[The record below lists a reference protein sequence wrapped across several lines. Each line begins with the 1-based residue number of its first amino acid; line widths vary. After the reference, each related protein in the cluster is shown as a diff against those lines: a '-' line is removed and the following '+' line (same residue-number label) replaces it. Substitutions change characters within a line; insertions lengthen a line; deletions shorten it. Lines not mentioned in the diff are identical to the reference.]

1 MQIAGQLVD
10 YQLKETAGQ
19 VLISVPAG
27 NSKNGRPLVSER
39 NPAREADRILAGY
52 ELSKGHVVIV
62 MGAVH
67 LELLRKLQVMK
78 KVNGGQILLLE
89 ADPLLARALMQR
101 FSEFNGV
108 SVVTPQNWSRLE
120 VFAESQSIEELT
132 GYRILQVS
140 GSVQLDRPF
149 YQKAE
154 DEVKRLLASR
164 ISDLFTRLEFEPVWL
179 RNCLLNLP
187 LVPGAIPVKALFGQG
202 KGKTAAIVST
212 GPSLR
217 HSLPWLKENQN
228 KVFIACVDSAF
239 RVLVT
244 AGIEPHLV
252 FTLDAQP
259 HTLRHWE
266 GLFALSLKRS
276 PLLVADMVSNP
287 NVLWR
292 WKGPLAL
299 SITAQYLDEIRV
311 VTPGCDYLEEHFF
324 GKELLG
330 DVQSGGSVATSLFDL
345 LRQMKFKKLLL
356 FGQDLAYSYREI
368 HCPGTHHSLQWI
380 SKNIHKASTLE
391 QINFSVLKKREVR
404 MRQGLGSSLVGE
416 DYVLSLYRHWFE
428 QAQERAKLDVVNCTS
443 EGLPLEGFP
452 EEKPPLLNSNLNWLL
467 PTARLKNREALQVK
481 IANFFSS
488 MPAKW
493 HSGMENEYPFMQTV
507 GRKLKIRQLRVNQ
520 EHQEAEHLQ
529 VKIDELR
536 NFFWKRLVSRRN
548 LVLRTLEEQQ

>member
-39 NPAREADRILAGY
+39 NPSREADRILAGY

-101 FSEFNGV
+101 FSEFKGV

-266 GLFALSLKRS
+266 GLFSLSLKRS

-311 VTPGCDYLEEHFF
+311 VTPGCDYLEDHFF

-345 LRQMKFKKLLL
+345 LRQMEFKKLLL

-368 HCPGTHHSLQWI
+368 HCPGTHHSTQWI
-380 SKNIHKASTLE
+380 SKNIHKTSTLE
-391 QINFSVLKKREVR
+391 QINYSVLKKREVR
-404 MRQGLGSSLVGE
+404 MREGLNSALVGE

-428 QAQERAKLDVVNCTS
+428 QAQERAKLDVANCTS

-467 PTARLKNREALQVK
+467 PTARLKNREALKVK

-493 HSGMENEYPFMQTV
+493 QSGMENEYPFMQTV

-529 VKIDELR
+529 IKIDELR